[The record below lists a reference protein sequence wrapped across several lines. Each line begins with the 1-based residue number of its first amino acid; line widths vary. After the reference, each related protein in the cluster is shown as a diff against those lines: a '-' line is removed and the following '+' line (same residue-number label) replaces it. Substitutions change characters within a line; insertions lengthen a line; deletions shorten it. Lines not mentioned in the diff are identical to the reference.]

1 MTKTSNI
8 DYIPMIERN
17 TIPKKYNSYRDKN
30 WDDDF
35 MEILKIFEKHSK
47 CSARKVC
54 CIITKDNNIISIGLN
69 GTLSGKTNCNDIFKK
84 ENDKWYR
91 YEEDYFDEETGMDI
105 TALKRID
112 EKDVKTTHHYWSLLN
127 EIHAEQNAIY
137 KATQEMNCNIAGSTI
152 YVSSCPC
159 MNCSKMLALYNV
171 KRIVFRDDYDNSED
185 VINFLNDC
193 NIEVVKYYK

>member
-1 MTKTSNI
+1 MEYFSKPTYK
-8 DYIPMIERN
+8 
-17 TIPKKYNSYRDKN
+17 DKN

-35 MEILKIFEKHSK
+35 MEVLKIFEKHSK

-69 GTLSGKTNCNDIFKK
+69 GTLSGKINCNDIFKK
-84 ENDKWYR
+84 VNNKWYR
-91 YEEDYFDEETGMDI
+91 KKENKNSINEQQYEPINSSDDN
-105 TALKRID
+105 
-112 EKDVKTTHHYWSLLN
+112 EKDTHHYWSLVN

-137 KATQEMNCNIAGSTI
+137 KATQEMNCNIEGSTI

-159 MNCSKMLALYNV
+159 ISCSKMLALYKV

-193 NIEVVKYYK
+193 GIEVVRY